1 VIIDEAQHLT
11 KVHNARRLQDQM
23 DTIKSLASLAGVQFI
38 LVGTYELLTLLN
50 QNGQLA
56 RRSRCIHFRR
66 YHFEKPADRQT
77 FLNVLG
83 MFQSR
88 LPVQA
93 YGLLVENVEYIYE
106 HCLGLVGVLKDW
118 LKLACEHATRA
129 GRTLLKLQDL
139 QETALSNG
147 SLLQMLQEILEG
159 EGRIEGSML
168 HGDKLREKLGL
179 QKAENPT
186 AALGV
191 GKAAP
196 PPRGVG
202 ERKPNRDPIGV
213 GL

>member
-1 VIIDEAQHLT
+1 MIIDEAQHLT
-11 KVHNARRLQDQM
+11 KVHNARSLQDQM

-50 QNGQLA
+50 QSGQLA

-93 YGLLVENVEYIYE
+93 SGLLVENVAYIYE

-118 LKLACEHATRA
+118 LKLACEHTTGA
-129 GRTLLKLQDL
+129 GRTLLEPQDL
-139 QETALSNG
+139 QETALSND

-186 AALGV
+186 APLGV
-191 GKAAP
+191 GKAASP
-196 PPRGVG
+196 RRGVG
-202 ERKPNRDPIGV
+202 ERKPNRDPVGV
-213 GL
+213 PL